1 VAGLVLLT
9 MRSCRVAARIDNGV
23 GVDND
28 EQGARVLVCRGPVRS
43 WAQEWPS
50 LRHLG

>member
-1 VAGLVLLT
+1 MHLRA
-9 MRSCRVAARIDNGV
+9 CRVAARIDNGV

-28 EQGARVLVCRGPVRS
+28 EQGARVLVCRGPARS
-43 WAQEWPS
+43 WRQEWPA